1 MIASDRF
8 CHKRELWDKFKKQAV
23 TVCDLGPNGTNDEM
37 LLNFRG
43 LYFRQHMPS
52 KRGRKIWIL
61 ADAETYYCYKAI
73 PYLRKEGDKPAVNIG
88 VKVVKMFVE
97 PIHNTC

>member
-1 MIASDRF
+1 M
-8 CHKRELWDKFKKQAV
+8 
-23 TVCDLGPNGTNDEM
+23 CDLGPNGTNDEM

-61 ADAETYYCYKAI
+61 AETYYCYKAI

-88 VKVVKMFVE
+88 VKVVKTFVE